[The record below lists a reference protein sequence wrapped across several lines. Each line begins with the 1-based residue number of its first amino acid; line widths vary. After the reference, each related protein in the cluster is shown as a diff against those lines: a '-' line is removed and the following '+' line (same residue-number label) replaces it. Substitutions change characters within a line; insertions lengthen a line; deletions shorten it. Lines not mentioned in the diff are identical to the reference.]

1 MFGRFLR
8 KWHNVKW
15 RSGDRRVNL
24 SVHFETRAQN
34 NGTSVLRPE
43 IEKLPARVPVDA
55 PNGKLAMVP
64 PPEDQIVAEVL
75 EAVDEF
81 NKRNRTSVRVAAIR
95 YHADDTT
102 GHREAARKLLNRM

>member
-8 KWHNVKW
+8 KWHTVKW

-24 SVHFETRAQN
+24 SVHFDTRARR
-34 NGTSVLRPE
+34 NGNQDLPPE
-43 IEKLPARVPVDA
+43 VEKLAARVPIGA
-55 PNGKLAMVP
+55 SNGKQLIMP
-64 PPEDQIVAEVL
+64 PPEDRIVAEVL
-75 EAVDEF
+75 EAVEEF

>member
-8 KWHNVKW
+8 KWHSVKW

-24 SVHFETRAQN
+24 SIHFDTRAKK
-34 NGTSVLRPE
+34 NGDVRPE
-43 IEKLPARVPVDA
+43 IEKLPARAPAGA
-55 PNGKLAMVP
+55 PNGKPVDP
-64 PPEDQIVAEVL
+64 PPLEDQIIAEVL
-75 EAVDEF
+75 EAVEEF

-95 YHADDTT
+95 YQADDTT